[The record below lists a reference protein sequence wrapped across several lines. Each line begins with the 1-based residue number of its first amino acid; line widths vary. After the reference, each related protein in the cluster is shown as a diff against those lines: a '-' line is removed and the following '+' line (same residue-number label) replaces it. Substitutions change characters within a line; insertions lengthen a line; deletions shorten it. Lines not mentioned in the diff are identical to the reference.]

1 MIRSRTMRLW
11 KTSVALIVLVG
22 AGVFVA
28 PRVDDVKRW
37 YGEMAGAATQPQAAP
52 PAMPPMPV
60 PVVAAVRKTLP
71 VSLEYPART
80 EAVARTALQAKI
92 SGYLVEQLVPEGA
105 DVKAG
110 DLLYRLDPR
119 DYDLAIEQA
128 KAQLDRNLASLDYL
142 KSSLDRGTDLAKS
155 GFLSKDTFDQRSS
168 AVRQA
173 ESAIAIDRTAIKTAE
188 LNRSYT
194 EIRAP
199 FAGRLGKNQASL
211 GTLVGAGST
220 VLNTLVQIAPVY
232 VTFSASEP
240 DLARVRK
247 AMADGKVVAEVL
259 VSGEASRKGELSF
272 LDNALDANTGTI
284 LARATLANADGG
296 LLPGQ
301 YVRIRVLLGQEPD
314 VLMVPQAALG
324 SGQFGKYV
332 YVVGEGNRVE
342 MRPVTVGRTDGEL
355 VSVVAGLKDA
365 DQVIT
370 GNLQKIGPGAPVSPM
385 PAKVASTK

>member
-1 MIRSRTMRLW
+1 MRLW
-11 KTSVALIVLVG
+11 KTSVALLVLVG
-22 AGVFVA
+22 AGVVVA
-28 PRVDDVKRW
+28 PRVDDLKRW
-37 YGEMAGAATQPQAAP
+37 YGEMAGASTPPQQAAP

-60 PVVAAVRKTLP
+60 PVVAAVRKSLP
-71 VSLEYPART
+71 VLLEYPART
-80 EAVARTALQAKI
+80 EAVARTALQSKV
-92 SGYLVEQLVPEGA
+92 SGYLVEQVVPEGA

-128 KAQLDRNLASLDYL
+128 RAQLDRNVASLDYL

-155 GFLSKDTFDQRSS
+155 GYLSKDTFDQRSS

-173 ESAIAIDRTAIKTAE
+173 ESALAIDRTAIKVAE

-232 VTFSASEP
+232 VTFGPSEP
-240 DLARVRK
+240 DLVRVRK
-247 AMADGKVVAEVL
+247 AMSEGKVEAEV
-259 VSGEASRKGELSF
+259 VVPGEASRKGELSF

-301 YVRIRVLLGQEPD
+301 YVRIRLLLGQEPD
-314 VLMVPQAALG
+314 MLMVPQAALG
-324 SGQFGKYV
+324 SSQFGKYL
-332 YVVGEGNRVE
+332 YVVGQGNKVE

-355 VSVVAGLKDA
+355 VSVVAGLKDS

-385 PAKVASTK
+385 PAKVASTR

>member
-1 MIRSRTMRLW
+1 MRLW
-11 KTSVALIVLVG
+11 KTSVALAVLIG

-28 PRVDDVKRW
+28 PRLDDLKRL
-37 YGEMAGAATQPQAAP
+37 YGEATRAGAPAQAM

-60 PVVAAVRKTLP
+60 PVVATVRKSLP
-71 VSLEYPART
+71 VSLEYPARA
-80 EAVARTALQAKI
+80 EAVGRTALQAKV
-92 SGYLVEQLVPEGA
+92 SGYLIEQVVPDGA
-105 DVKAG
+105 DVKQG

-128 KAQLDRNLASLDYL
+128 RAQLDRNVASLDYL

-155 GFLSKDTFDQRSS
+155 GYLSKDTFDQRSS

-173 ESAIAIDRTAIKTAE
+173 ESALAIDRTSIRVAE

-211 GTLVGAGST
+211 GTLVGAGTT
-220 VLNTLVQIAPVY
+220 VLNTLVQIDPVY
-232 VTFSASEP
+232 VSFSPSEP

-247 AMADGKVVAEVL
+247 ALSEGTVEAEIL
-259 VSGEASRKGELSF
+259 VQGEAPRKGTLSF

-284 LARATLANADGG
+284 LARATVPNADGG
-296 LLPGQ
+296 LIPGQ
-301 YVRIRVLLGQEPD
+301 YVRIRLLLGQEPD

-332 YVVGEGNRVE
+332 YVVGQGNRVD
-342 MRPVTVGRTDGEL
+342 MRPVTIGRTDGDL
-355 VSVVAGLKDA
+355 VAVLTGLKDA

-385 PAKVASTK
+385 PAKVASSQ

>member
-1 MIRSRTMRLW
+1 MRLW
-11 KTSVALIVLVG
+11 KTTVALIVLVG
-22 AGVFVA
+22 AGVVVS
-28 PRVDDVKRW
+28 PRVDDLKRW
-37 YGEMAGAATQPQAAP
+37 YGEMAGASTPPQAAP

-60 PVVAAVRKTLP
+60 PVVAAVRKSLP

-80 EAVARTALQAKI
+80 EAVARTSLQAKV

-128 KAQLDRNLASLDYL
+128 RAQLDRNLASLDYL

-232 VTFSASEP
+232 VTFSPSEP

-247 AMADGKVVAEVL
+247 AMAEGKVEAEV
-259 VSGEASRKGELSF
+259 VVPGEASRKGELSF

-332 YVVGEGNRVE
+332 YVVGQGNRVE

-385 PAKVASTK
+385 PAKVASTQ